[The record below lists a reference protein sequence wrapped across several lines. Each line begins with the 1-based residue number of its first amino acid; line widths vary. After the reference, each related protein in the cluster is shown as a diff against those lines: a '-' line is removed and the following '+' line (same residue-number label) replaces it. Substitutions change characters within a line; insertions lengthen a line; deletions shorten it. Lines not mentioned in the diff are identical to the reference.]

1 MTSQARLSSFVAAL
15 FLGLGLGCGS
25 EIDYDDE
32 LGLEPASSPSSEY
45 ELVFIGDGE
54 ERGGTNGQ
62 SDESGMG
69 EEEDAP
75 GDSGDER
82 SDLIAYDD
90 TGEFTVQVG
99 LYDSSR
105 KAGKR
110 VRELSALGYPAY
122 AIAIPSGSQFRVRIG
137 YFESRE
143 MAKRFGEIFKEDT
156 GAEYWIDR
164 RSNEMY

>member
-1 MTSQARLSSFVAAL
+1 MTSQARMSILVAAL
-15 FLGLGLGCGS
+15 FLGVGCGS

-32 LGLEPASSPSSEY
+32 LGLEPTSSPSSDY
-45 ELVFIGDGE
+45 ELVVIGDGE
-54 ERGGTNGQ
+54 KEGGANTQ

-69 EEEDAP
+69 EEGEEEP
-75 GDSGDER
+75 LDSGDET

-110 VRELSALGYPAY
+110 VTELSALGYPAY
-122 AIAIPSGSQFRVRIG
+122 AIAIPSGNQFRVRIG
-137 YFESRE
+137 YFESRK
-143 MAKRFGEIFKEDT
+143 MAKRFGEIFKQDI
-156 GAEYWIDR
+156 GVEYWIDR

>member
-1 MTSQARLSSFVAAL
+1 MTSQARLSSFIASL
-15 FLGLGLGCGS
+15 FLGLGCGS

-54 ERGGTNGQ
+54 ERGGTKGQ
-62 SDESGMG
+62 SDESGIG

-75 GDSGDER
+75 GDER

-105 KAGKR
+105 QAGKR

-156 GAEYWIDR
+156 GVEYWIDR